1 MKSVTYDK
9 PFKTYEELIQIMRSR
24 NIIVQNKDFAMQ
36 VLENMSY
43 YGLINGYKDSFLQIP
58 GSDLFIPGTRFE
70 ELYTLHIIDTALNN
84 ILFKYILYLEKALK
98 SRISYLVANKYGVY
112 TDYSNLTF
120 LNPKDYLCQNYYSN
134 SLNRRINTLIR
145 LKEHVSSVNHNPM
158 MLHYLNSK
166 NHVPPWI
173 LTTNISYGLT
183 IEWYNI
189 LTSEDREK
197 ICRTF
202 ISSQACSIGQVK
214 EFVKKSFEIT
224 KEYRNRIAHGNRTF
238 SISSLPQLP
247 KKQLLTFS
255 FHAVSIKEYNHRMG
269 QNDAFAVI
277 LALLIMLNDRYLSN
291 NLRTEL
297 FNIFSP
303 YRGTLFN
310 QKTIFEVFG
319 FPNDLFNRLDHLI
332 RNKFL

>member
-1 MKSVTYDK
+1 MKSITYDK
-9 PFKTYEELIQIMRSR
+9 PFKTYEELIQIMQSR
-24 NIIVQNKDFAMQ
+24 NIIIQNKDFAMQ

-43 YGLINGYKDSFLQIP
+43 YGIINGYKDSFLQIP

-112 TDYSNLTF
+112 TDYSSSTF
-120 LNPKDYLCQNYYSN
+120 LDPKDYLCQNYYSN
-134 SLNRRINTLIR
+134 SSKRRINTLMR
-145 LKEHVSSVNHNPM
+145 LRGQISSVNRNPI
-158 MLHYLNSK
+158 MLHYLRSK

-189 LTSEDREK
+189 LKSKDREK
-197 ICRTF
+197 ICSTF
-202 ISSQACSIGQVK
+202 ISSQVLSKEQVK
-214 EFVKKSFEIT
+214 EFVKKSLEIT

-238 SISSLPQLP
+238 NISSLPQLP
-247 KKQLLTFS
+247 KKQLLALS
-255 FHAVSIKEYNHRMG
+255 FHAVSNKEYNRRMG

-277 LALLIMLNDRYLSN
+277 LALLIMLNDRYLAT

-297 FNIFSP
+297 FNTFSP
-303 YRGTLFN
+303 YQNTLFN

-319 FPNDLFNRLDHLI
+319 FPNDLFIRLDRLI
-332 RNKFL
+332 QSKYI